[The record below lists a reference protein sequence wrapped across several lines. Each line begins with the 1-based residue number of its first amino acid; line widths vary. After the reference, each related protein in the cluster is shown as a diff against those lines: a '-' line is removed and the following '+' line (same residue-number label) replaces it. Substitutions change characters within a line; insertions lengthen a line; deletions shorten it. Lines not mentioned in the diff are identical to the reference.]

1 MGQDGVGW
9 GGLGWGGMGWHC
21 HTCLTHIAGQPL
33 IKEGYVGKAKG
44 MKQIAWERGLFK
56 PVADGKMHGRKVEDN
71 TDEDPTLSLPHMLA
85 NCWDFS
91 HEKTALQEYVESRGH
106 ILRMCVKG
114 HPELAGVGIE
124 YSWGKAKQKFRR
136 DVNDRK
142 SGHLHRNI
150 VKCFSRDDLFLP
162 LCRIRKY
169 ARKTRSYRHAYRVG
183 KPNCFADIEKLVARR
198 KQHRSAEVFD
208 SKFLAE
214 N

>member
-1 MGQDGVGW
+1 M
-9 GGLGWGGMGWHC
+9 
-21 HTCLTHIAGQPL
+21 
-33 IKEGYVGKAKG
+33 KEGYANKAKG
-44 MKQIAWERGLFK
+44 MRQIAWERGLHH
-56 PVADGKMHGRKVEDN
+56 PTEEGKMHGRKVEEDSE
-71 TDEDPTLSLPHMLA
+71 EDPTLSLPHVLS
-85 NCWDFS
+85 NCWDFA

-150 VKCFSRDDLFLP
+150 VTCFSRADAFLP

-169 ARKTRSYRHAYRVG
+169 ARKTRAYRHAYRVG
-183 KPNCFADIEKLVARR
+183 KSTCFADVEKLVGQR

-208 SKFLAE
+208 KKWL
-214 N
+214 NDN